1 VVYVSTLDA
10 VRSIGTASPLAV
22 LWTLH
27 TPACGVSVT
36 ESKERFYQYMY
47 YSGLTPKEIGS
58 GMLQARFIVLAPLFG
73 TERIVEGLISD
84 PKPITTD
91 EMAEELRRYI
101 EYAEHFSIAQAT
113 NPQLNFAVVP
123 NGEAK
128 PNLNNL
134 DKWYERD
141 AGEQV
146 GLFTIYRVKL
156 RQAPPG

>member
-1 VVYVSTLDA
+1 
-10 VRSIGTASPLAV
+10 
-22 LWTLH
+22 
-27 TPACGVSVT
+27 
-36 ESKERFYQYMY
+36 
-47 YSGLTPKEIGS
+47 
-58 GMLQARFIVLAPLFG
+58 MLQARFIVLAPLFG

-156 RQAPPG
+156 RQAPPD

>member
-1 VVYVSTLDA
+1 
-10 VRSIGTASPLAV
+10 
-22 LWTLH
+22 
-27 TPACGVSVT
+27 
-36 ESKERFYQYMY
+36 
-47 YSGLTPKEIGS
+47 
-58 GMLQARFIVLAPLFG
+58 
-73 TERIVEGLISD
+73 LISD

-141 AGEQV
+141 AGEQF